1 MSRNGARTAER
12 RVVVRRYFRERGAQ
26 GGCVRDVS
34 FFEFLRAFAALEL
47 EDRAEPL
54 SRGRRRS
61 RSSSSSREDSTDRLV
76 KKAARGAYDP
86 PPGARRPYGK
96 SARRSRSRR
105 GSRSSS
111 SSGSDRGSR
120 RRRRSRTPPKRTRF
134 RKRDSVEARK
144 KGEARYG
151 DRAEI
156 GPGFLPL
163 LLEDVASSPTPQ
175 KRSKTV
181 FGESSVGGDAGLSA
195 KDVDPHSSS
204 FQVFRM
210 VRPRDDHARPAGRL
224 VRPRLRRRF
233 GRKSGRRVA
242 AAVRRLRVGRRPARE
257 EARPQ
262 AGDAG
267 RGAVPRTVQ
276 MVPGRGK
283 TRARR
288 RDVRYRLRRRR
299 ARAPR
304 RRKAR
309 ATARR
314 RARRLQEEETQGR
327 R

>member
-195 KDVDPHSSS
+195 KDVDPHSAFSS
-204 FQVFRM
+204 FPHGA
-210 VRPRDDHARPAGRL
+210 PRR
-224 VRPRLRRRF
+224 
-233 GRKSGRRVA
+233 
-242 AAVRRLRVGRRPARE
+242 GRRP
-257 EARPQ
+257 
-262 AGDAG
+262 
-267 RGAVPRTVQ
+267 
-276 MVPGRGK
+276 
-283 TRARR
+283 
-288 RDVRYRLRRRR
+288 RRRR
-299 ARAPR
+299 HDKKNAARAGTTPR
-304 RRKAR
+304 RSR
-309 ATARR
+309 ASGRTARTTSPTTTVRTKVGSPSRGCGPSTPGRTTTGER
-314 RARRLQEEETQGR
+314 RSAASSRGRGSRRGSSPR
-327 R
+327 GCV

>member
-195 KDVDPHSSS
+195 KDVDPHSAFSS
-204 FQVFRM
+204 FPHGTT
-210 VRPRDDHARPAGRL
+210 PRRSRA
-224 VRPRLRRRF
+224 
-233 GRKSGRRVA
+233 SGRTARTTSPTTTVRTKVGSPSRGCGPSTPGRTTTGERRSA
-242 AAVRRLRVGRRPARE
+242 ASSR
-257 EARPQ
+257 
-262 AGDAG
+262 G
-267 RGAVPRTVQ
+267 RGSR
-276 MVPGRGK
+276 RGTK
-283 TRARR
+283 DGPNGTRAR
-288 RDVRYRLRRRR
+288 
-299 ARAPR
+299 
-304 RRKAR
+304 
-309 ATARR
+309 
-314 RARRLQEEETQGR
+314 
-327 R
+327 

>member
-210 VRPRDDHARPAGRL
+210 APRGAAAALDGGATTKKNAARAGTT
-224 VRPRLRRRF
+224 PRRSRA
-233 GRKSGRRVA
+233 SGRTARTTSPTTTVRTKVGSPSRGCGPSTPGRTTTGERRSA
-242 AAVRRLRVGRRPARE
+242 ASSR
-257 EARPQ
+257 
-262 AGDAG
+262 G
-267 RGAVPRTVQ
+267 RGSRRGSSPRGCV
-276 MVPGRGK
+276 
-283 TRARR
+283 
-288 RDVRYRLRRRR
+288 
-299 ARAPR
+299 
-304 RRKAR
+304 
-309 ATARR
+309 
-314 RARRLQEEETQGR
+314 
-327 R
+327 